1 MVNQIA
7 VLEREG
13 FSLLFSLNAS
23 VALSK
28 EQLLGAA
35 YEQLPED
42 EEGKFLV
49 LSKDGESLVFRDT
62 EKEGVSWLKQFF
74 VEESKE
80 EEPYLKHVPPIFEL
94 GSVALRIVMI
104 FAALVL
110 PRETRFY
117 ELRHLLR
124 TLQYVYLYDW
134 SKEVNLAYL
143 GSKKNN
149 RLLRIRRG
157 VVLGV
162 INLITTLRKS
172 TLVGILVLFLYLI
185 FSQYK

>member
-1 MVNQIA
+1 MVNHIA

-23 VALSK
+23 VSLSK
-28 EQLLGAA
+28 EQLLSAV
-35 YEQLPED
+35 YEELPKD
-42 EEGKFLV
+42 EGGKFLI
-49 LSKDGESLVFRDT
+49 LSKGEDRQVFRDT
-62 EKEGVSWLKQFF
+62 ENEGPSWLRPFF
-74 VEESKE
+74 VEEAQE
-80 EEPYLKHVPPIFEL
+80 EEDQSPLKHVPPIFRL
-94 GSVALRIVMI
+94 GSTALRIVMI
-104 FAALVL
+104 FAAVIL
-110 PRETRFY
+110 PRETRFH

-134 SKEVNLAYL
+134 SKEANLAYL

-157 VVLGV
+157 VVLGI

-172 TLVGILVLFLYLI
+172 TLVGILILLLYLV
-185 FSQYK
+185 FN